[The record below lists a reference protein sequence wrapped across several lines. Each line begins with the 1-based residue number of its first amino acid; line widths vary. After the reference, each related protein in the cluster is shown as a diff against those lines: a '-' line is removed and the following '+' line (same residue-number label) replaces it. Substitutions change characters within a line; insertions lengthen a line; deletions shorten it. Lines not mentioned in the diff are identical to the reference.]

1 MSSGGALVHMSA
13 ALYYINFC
21 LIKSILS
28 QNFPLDV
35 KEYRVQNTRNQV
47 AKIWRVSSPLTITEA
62 HLESCQTVQMER
74 VRENS

>member
-28 QNFPLDV
+28 QNFPLDA

-47 AKIWRVSSPLTITEA
+47 AKIWQVSSQLTNTEA
-62 HLESCQTVQMER
+62 HLESCQTVQMVR